1 MKSGR
6 GMEILEEREGEGAP
20 AQKGDHLL
28 FNMRLFL
35 NRREEVPLNQRQ
47 AEQLPKDMI
56 RVAESV
62 TFVDHRIVLG
72 RRQAVAGVEQAL
84 MGMKAGGYRK
94 VRIGPHLAYGDKGL
108 PGLIPPNALLVA
120 EVWLREIQRSG
131 TRQESPGRG
140 SGFQA

>member
-6 GMEILEEREGEGAP
+6 GVEILEEREGEGTP

-35 NRREEVPLNQRQ
+35 NRGEEVSFNKRQ
-47 AEQLPKDMI
+47 AEQLPTDMV
-56 RVAESV
+56 RVVEGV
-62 TFVDHRIVLG
+62 TLVDHRIVLG
-72 RRQAVAGVEQAL
+72 RRQAVAGIEQAL
-84 MGMKAGGYRK
+84 TGMKVGGYRK

-120 EVWLREIQRSG
+120 ELWLREI
-131 TRQESPGRG
+131 SPPV
-140 SGFQA
+140 SEK